1 MMKKITILALMLLT
15 QIAFSQGLTENQK
28 LAATCKVWGFLKY
41 YHPKVAKGDF
51 NWDNQLFEIL
61 PKIEKAN
68 TNDEFSIV
76 LENWITTLGE
86 IKEIVPIVV
95 SKDVE
100 YFDKN
105 FDLSWFNSKLF
116 SKKLTLKLK
125 IIEDNRFQ
133 GDQFYIQKLEGGNV
147 FAKNENKSDLLVS
160 EKRNR
165 LLLLFRYW
173 NIIEYFYPYK
183 YLMDNKWEKTLAD
196 LLPNFINLE
205 SEKDLQ
211 LNMMK
216 LFARLND
223 SHTYISTS
231 AKNRDEKNCLP
242 VKCKVIDNKLVVTK
256 IGNDSL
262 AVADDIRVG
271 DAITKLNEKSIK
283 DLIEEKKEV
292 ISASNESFY
301 LKQFSNAIIFGNE
314 KTVSL
319 ECLRNGIT
327 TKKTINVFGIKEALK
342 NAFVKLKAE
351 KYKLLPKNIGYVNM
365 GEIEVKN
372 IPDMIITLKNT
383 AAIIF
388 DLRNYPK
395 ETLYEIADFI
405 CEGEKA
411 YIKFT
416 KPDLTYPGRFKW
428 TEPNKI
434 GKENKNNYK
443 GKVIVLLDENS
454 ISQSEETAMAFQT
467 APNITIIGSQTAG
480 ADGNN
485 SDFEYIKGF
494 DTHFTGIGVYYPDRR
509 ETQRIG
515 IVPDIE
521 VKPTIKGIQE
531 GRDEVLDRALKFI
544 ETGK

>member
-1 MMKKITILALMLLT
+1 MKKSIYFFLILQFT
-15 QIAFSQGLTENQK
+15 FGFPQSKISEIEK
-28 LAATCKVWGFLKY
+28 LSATCKVWGFLKY

-51 NWDNQLFEIL
+51 NWDEQLFEML
-61 PKIEKAN
+61 SKIEKTDN
-68 TNDEFSIV
+68 NDEFSLV
-76 LENWITTLGE
+76 LENWINNLGE
-86 IKEIVPIVV
+86 IKEIAPIVL
-95 SKDVE
+95 SKDIE

-105 FDLSWFNSKLF
+105 FDLSWFDNKRF
-116 SKKLTLKLK
+116 SKKLFQKLK
-125 IIEDNRFQ
+125 FIEKNRFQ
-133 GDQFYIQKLEGGNV
+133 GNQFFIQKFEAGDV
-147 FAKNENKSDLLVS
+147 FAKNENKSDLLIT
-160 EKRNR
+160 EKKHR

-196 LLPNFINLE
+196 SLPNFINLD

-242 VKCKVIDNKLVVTK
+242 VKCKVIDYKLVVTK

-271 DAITKLNEKSIK
+271 DAITKLNEKFITE
-283 DLIEEKKEV
+283 LIEEKRHL

-301 LKQFSNAIIFGNE
+301 LKQFSNAIIVGNE

-327 TKKTINVFGIKEALK
+327 TKKTITVLGIREAQK
-342 NAFVKLKAE
+342 NAFKKVKAE
-351 KYKLLPKNIGYVNM
+351 KFKLLPKNIGYVNM
-365 GEIEVKN
+365 GEIEDKN
-372 IPDMIITLKNT
+372 IPDMITTLKNT
-383 AAIIF
+383 EAIIF
-388 DLRNYPK
+388 DMRNYPNDTW
-395 ETLYEIADFI
+395 EEIA
-405 CEGEKA
+405 
-411 YIKFT
+411 KFLNDKPKLFAIYT
-416 KPDLTYPGRFKW
+416 KPDLSYPGRFIW
-428 TEPNKI
+428 SEGTTC
-434 GKENKNNYK
+434 GTENKYNYK

-454 ISQSEETAMAFQT
+454 ISQSEWTAMCFQT
-467 APNITIIGSQTAG
+467 APNTTIIGSQTAG

>member
-1 MMKKITILALMLLT
+1 MKFFIYLCIILQVNLG
-15 QIAFSQGLTENQK
+15 FSQTKISEIDKLT
-28 LAATCKVWGFLKY
+28 ATCKVWGFLKY
-41 YHPKVAKGDF
+41 YHPKVSNGEF
-51 NWDNQLFEIL
+51 NWDEKLFEIL
-61 PKIEKAN
+61 PKIELAK
-68 TNDEFSIV
+68 TNEEFSIV
-76 LENWITTLGE
+76 LENLITSLGE
-86 IKEIVPIVV
+86 IKEISPIIV

-105 FDLSWFNSKLF
+105 FDLSWFNDQLF

-125 IIEDNRFQ
+125 YIEENRFQ
-133 GDQFYIQKLEGGNV
+133 GNQFYIQNFEAGNV
-147 FAKNENKSDLLVS
+147 FSKNENKTDLFVS

-165 LLLLFRYW
+165 LLFLFRYW

-183 YLMDNKWEKTLAD
+183 YLMDYKWDESLKKM
-196 LLPNFINLE
+196 LPNFMNLE

-242 VKCKVIDNKLVVTK
+242 VKCKIIDDKLVVTK
-256 IGNDSL
+256 IQNDSL
-262 AVADDIRVG
+262 AEADDIRVG
-271 DAITKLNEKSIK
+271 DAITKLNEKFIEQLIK
-283 DLIEEKKEV
+283 EKKDV
-292 ISASNESFY
+292 ISASNESFC
-301 LKQFSNAIIFGNE
+301 LKQISSSIIVGSGE
-314 KTVSL
+314 TMSL
-319 ECLRNGIT
+319 ESLRNGVT
-327 TKKTINVFGIKEALK
+327 TKKTINVLGIKEAQK
-342 NAFVKLKAE
+342 NNFKKTKTE
-351 KYKLLPKNIGYVNM
+351 KFKLLTKNIGYVNM
-365 GEIEVKN
+365 GAIAVKN
-372 IPDMIITLKNT
+372 IFEMIAVLKNT
-383 AAIIF
+383 EAIIF
-388 DLRNYPK
+388 DMRNYANETWEEISNFLNDKPK
-395 ETLYEIADFI
+395 VFAIY
-405 CEGEKA
+405 
-411 YIKFT
+411 T
-416 KPDLTYPGRFKW
+416 KPDLSYPGRFIW
-428 TEPNKI
+428 SEGTSCGI
-434 GKENKNNYK
+434 KNNENYK

-454 ISQSEETAMAFQT
+454 ISQSEWTAMCFQT
-467 APNITIIGSQTAG
+467 APNTTIIGSQTAG

-531 GRDEVLDRALKFI
+531 GRDEVLDRALQFI